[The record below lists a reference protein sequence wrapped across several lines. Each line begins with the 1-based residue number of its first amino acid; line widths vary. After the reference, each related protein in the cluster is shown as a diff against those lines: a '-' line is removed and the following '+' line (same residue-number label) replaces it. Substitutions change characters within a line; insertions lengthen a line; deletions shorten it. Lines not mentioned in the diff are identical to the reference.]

1 MQKYDVS
8 IIVPVYNR
16 EEIIKPCIESI
27 NSQTYDKSKWE
38 VIFIDDASTDNSID
52 TIETLI
58 DKSINY
64 RILRRPVGSGNASA
78 PRNEGIK
85 ASLSKYVFFLDSDD
99 YVDHQLLENG
109 MAMALRNDSDIVYV
123 KMKGIGRNTA
133 VRPFK
138 IKFVDNADVQKNH
151 LIRFLSI
158 FKFYKVDLLIKN
170 SIFFPPNVS
179 VAEDQ
184 IFTVDALVK
193 SDIVS
198 IVADKDYYFL
208 QGHGNDHL
216 SKKRV
221 PLENFFRVIEY
232 SLSSIYFSNLDFDKK
247 SKFYNAW
254 IIRAVERFVGL
265 CKTRKIDNKE
275 NIEMFKLSSSYFNIK
290 RELFDLSQIYDNEKV
305 LTLLFLA
312 GDFKEFYKM
321 ATESKILQSIES
333 AIKKKFNKVPVFNK
347 SWVYKNKVVVLDFII
362 GNNKI
367 AFDLEVDE
375 KKKSL
380 KVWMFSRNQPD
391 SLNHLHEKVIK
402 VEKNKLLIFD
412 GVLNS
417 QNKAIDD
424 IREYLNKI
432 RS

>member
-27 NSQTYDKSKWE
+27 NSQTYDKTKWE
-38 VIFIDDASTDNSID
+38 VIFIDDASTDNSIN
-52 TIETLI
+52 TIESLI

-64 RILRRPVGSGNASA
+64 RILRRPIASGNASA

-99 YVDHQLLENG
+99 YVDSQLLENG
-109 MAMALRNDSDIVYV
+109 IALAMKNDSDIVYV
-123 KMKGIGRNTA
+123 KVKAIGRHMTSK
-133 VRPFK
+133 PFNQGN
-138 IKFVDNADVQKNH
+138 IDDANPLKNH
-151 LIRFLSI
+151 LIRTLAP
-158 FKFYKVDLLIKN
+158 FKFVKRELLSNNTILYIPSIIK
-170 SIFFPPNVS
+170 
-179 VAEDQ
+179 AEDQ
-184 IFTVDALVK
+184 IFFIQVLSK
-193 SDIVS
+193 SNKVS
-198 IVADKDYYFL
+198 ILADKTYYI
-208 QGHGNDHL
+208 QQAHEGDHL
-216 SKKRV
+216 SKAKHSLDSFIDTIII
-221 PLENFFRVIEY
+221 PLN
-232 SLSSIYFSNLDFDKK
+232 SIYMSRLDEDKK
-247 SKFYNAW
+247 IMIYSAWLLRSTERIRDLTKKINIKNRNFEDMFYL
-254 IIRAVERFVGL
+254 IS
-265 CKTRKIDNKE
+265 D
-275 NIEMFKLSSSYFNIK
+275 YFNIRK
-290 RELFDLSQIYDNEKV
+290 NLFDVSQVYEKEKLLV
-305 LTLLFLA
+305 LLLLA
-312 GDFKEFYKM
+312 GDFKEFHRV
-321 ATESKILQSIES
+321 ANESKSLNSLQQALE
-333 AIKKKFNKVPVFNK
+333 KGLK
-347 SWVYKNKVVVLDFII
+347 SEAGFSKAWIFKNKVVVIDFTIK
-362 GNNKI
+362 NNKV
-367 AFDLEVDE
+367 AFDLDVDE